1 MKTAILK
8 TYLAALIVAL
18 WSVPNAWATEW
29 FQLHPVDWEVIFEFD
44 GRKRTGDAG
53 DAKELRF
60 DEDLRLRQSG
70 YSLDPRIANF
80 SLELNPVYSQG
91 DFQLPGQDDRLNGS
105 SFNYDASVSLL
116 NGTPGPVSFDAQA
129 TRSSGTS
136 DFSLGSRSAFENQHQ
151 RLALNWKTDAFP
163 STLSYSERFLDE
175 TFRSGFSGAIS
186 QREERLRTVSFK
198 GRSSKTSVTLERTD
212 LDDLAFDRDFTEQ
225 RAHLSHSAQWGKG
238 SHLNSRMAYVDR
250 EGFQGY
256 ENVYLVEEAR
266 LQHTNKLYST
276 YMIDH
281 SSVARESQTERNAI
295 NLGLTHQLYQ
305 NLTTTFALS
314 GANTDFDSG
323 AQDERGARLDL
334 NYNKKIAFGAKLSAS
349 LGVGT
354 RITDRIAT
362 GGLQDVIDEQSVV
375 DLTNIV
381 VLNERFIDTST
392 IVVTDAAGLVVF
404 TEGADY
410 IVVPAANDVTEIQ
423 ILPAGLINVGDTISV
438 DYKFASAPS
447 LEYSTDDLS
456 YRIGLDFGWVSFFH
470 RAFRSDQDLISGT
483 AQGFL
488 TDRRDARSGVRF
500 RGNLLSTE
508 ATLDVEMQSLR
519 SGDFKSNSTVLR
531 QSLRYTGSRKMNL
544 VFTASETFTKSNGTK
559 FGLYMMDVSVRWRP
573 GRRFTLTPRIGA
585 WYRDEPD
592 VSTQGFFTAGLDLE
606 WTVRQLRFTATL
618 EHNSWGGSFNDT
630 DENRLS
636 FAISRRSR

>member
-1 MKTAILK
+1 M
-8 TYLAALIVAL
+8 
-18 WSVPNAWATEW
+18 
-29 FQLHPVDWEVIFEFD
+29 
-44 GRKRTGDAG
+44 
-53 DAKELRF
+53 
-60 DEDLRLRQSG
+60 
-70 YSLDPRIANF
+70 
-80 SLELNPVYSQG
+80 
-91 DFQLPGQDDRLNGS
+91 
-105 SFNYDASVSLL
+105 
-116 NGTPGPVSFDAQA
+116 
-129 TRSSGTS
+129 
-136 DFSLGSRSAFENQHQ
+136 
-151 RLALNWKTDAFP
+151 
-163 STLSYSERFLDE
+163 
-175 TFRSGFSGAIS
+175 
-186 QREERLRTVSFK
+186 
-198 GRSSKTSVTLERTD
+198 
-212 LDDLAFDRDFTEQ
+212 
-225 RAHLSHSAQWGKG
+225 
-238 SHLNSRMAYVDR
+238 DR

-281 SSVARESQTERNAI
+281 SSVARESETERNAI

-334 NYNKKIAFGAKLSAS
+334 NYNKKIALGAKLSAS

-500 RGNLLSTE
+500 RGSLLSTE
-508 ATLDVEMQSLR
+508 ATFDVEMQSLR

-544 VFTASETFTKSNGTK
+544 VLTASETFTKSNGTK

-606 WTVRQLRFTATL
+606 WTVRQLRFSVTL
-618 EHNSWGGSFNDT
+618 EHNSWGGTFNDT